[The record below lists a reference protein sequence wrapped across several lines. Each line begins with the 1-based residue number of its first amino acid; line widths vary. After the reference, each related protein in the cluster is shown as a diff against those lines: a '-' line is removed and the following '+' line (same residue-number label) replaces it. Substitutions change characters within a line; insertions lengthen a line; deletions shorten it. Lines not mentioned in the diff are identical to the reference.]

1 MRAAA
6 ARRRRVLRVLVALT
20 LLIGAVSIFGAIPAW
35 SVAVPVLLIVV
46 FLVVARRQVRI
57 ANESYSQRAV
67 DVRPAASNVA
77 PRPAAARVDASHGAA
92 RNRSGRR
99 SPKSDGDI
107 GGASDEPAEAEPDDG
122 EPTITLT
129 AEQVAAAAGLSD
141 ERIVAVSVQ
150 TGDGGSLWDPLPITL
165 PTYVEKTVAKRSVR
179 KIAIGE
185 AGTWS
190 SGHSPAASGTAASA
204 SHEAVEGSPDA
215 SDTGDV
221 GDEIESV
228 DADERP
234 RAANA

>member
-1 MRAAA
+1 M
-6 ARRRRVLRVLVALT
+6 LYVLVALT

-35 SVAVPVLLIVV
+35 SVAVPVLLIAA

-57 ANESYSQRAV
+57 ANERYSQRAV

-99 SPKSDGDI
+99 PTKSDGDTV
-107 GGASDEPAEAEPDDG
+107 GASVEPAQAEPDDG

-129 AEQVAAAAGLSD
+129 AEQVTAAAGLSE
-141 ERIVAVSVQ
+141 ERVVAVSEQ
-150 TGDGGSLWDPLPITL
+150 TADGGSLWDPLPITL

-190 SGHSPAASGTAASA
+190 SGHSPAASGTGASA
-204 SHEAVEGSPDA
+204 SHHAVEGSPDA

-221 GDEIESV
+221 GEMDEEIESV